1 MNKTRPCVIKVDKE
15 SVQATFHRFC
25 EHAYVVEPSPMI
37 GGAPGGQISVPLA
50 IVEYED
56 GTVHYV
62 DPTSVIFIDHLK
74 IKVTDDHEKARKVYK
89 AVHDN
94 DGYCPCELHKT
105 PDTKCMCKSFRT
117 QVTPGPCHCG
127 LYEKYA
133 IEVQHV

>member
-1 MNKTRPCVIKVDKE
+1 MNKTRPCVVKIKRE
-15 SVQATFHRFC
+15 SVEATFHAFVTN
-25 EHAYVVEPSPMI
+25 AYVVEPSLML
-37 GGAPGGQISVPLA
+37 GGTPGGQINIPRA
-50 IVEYED
+50 IVELKD
-56 GTVHYV
+56 GTVRYV
-62 DPTSVIFIDHLK
+62 EPTSVTFIDHLK

-94 DGYCPCELHKT
+94 DGYCPCELNKT

-117 QVTPGPCHCG
+117 QVIPGPCHCG